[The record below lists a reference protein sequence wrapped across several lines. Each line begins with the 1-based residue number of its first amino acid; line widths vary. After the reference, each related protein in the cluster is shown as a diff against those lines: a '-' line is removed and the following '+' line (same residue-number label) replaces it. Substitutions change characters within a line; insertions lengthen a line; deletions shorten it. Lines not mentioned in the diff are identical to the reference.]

1 MTQQAGF
8 LSKLGLSE
16 DDAKLAVLSGTQA
29 FSAGATKVNSIG
41 MAQITSQYAA
51 DSDKRRAQG
60 DRTKLDKD
68 KAAVNAAAL
77 TRTMATQ
84 VDAMNAQG
92 AQQVAAATSGI
103 TGTSMK
109 DISSAMAM
117 EEDIRIQNII
127 TQTEAQRY
135 NINKQQQTIDYQ
147 MKVAEVVRKGQAKA
161 ASRSRG
167 MAAFNTVL
175 QIGMSAYMGATA
187 AGNQTGGTQ
196 DFSKVGGQS
205 AGLPTWAPNN

>member
-8 LSKLGLSE
+8 LSKLNLSE
-16 DDAKLAVLSGTQA
+16 DDVKAAALGSINA
-29 FSAGATKVNSIG
+29 FSEGADKFTQIG

-51 DSDKRRAQG
+51 DADRRRAQG

-92 AQQVAAATSGI
+92 AQQVASATSGI
-103 TGTSMK
+103 TGTSMQ
-109 DISSAMAM
+109 DISSSMAM

-147 MKVAEVVRKGQAKA
+147 MKVAEVIRKGKAKA
-161 ASRSRG
+161 ANRSRG
-167 MAAFNTVL
+167 MAAFNTAL

-187 AGNQTGGTQ
+187 AGNQTSSPIT
-196 DFSKVGGQS
+196 KNPMV
-205 AGLPTWAPNN
+205 